1 MGDRYTISA
10 SIEALKKR
18 FGVEVGDW
26 YQPRYNAAPTH
37 LLPVITQGS
46 QGLSMFHWGQIPGWS
61 KNKTISGKLIFAE
74 QETLMEK
81 ASSKIALQSR
91 RCLIPADGY
100 YDWKKISKKGRVAHR
115 LIFGNN
121 DIVGFA
127 GLWEEFEDDKEEVA
141 HTFKIITTA
150 ANGVIAPMNHRMPAI
165 IAAADE
171 KAWLDQNTTAEKA
184 LELIKS
190 YPASSTSMYSVSP
203 KIEQDIDNEYLIKP
217 FAPADQF
224 GNYSLFD

>member
-10 SIEALKKR
+10 PIEALQKR

-26 YQPRYNAAPTH
+26 YEQRYNAAPTQ

-46 QGLSMFHWGQIPGWS
+46 KGISMFHWGQIPGWS

-81 ASSKIALQSR
+81 TSSKIALQSS